1 VDLKQ
6 QIPKLPISFFRTV
19 SCFAANKDHW
29 RVSLDAP
36 ISLIPARRNRRVAF
50 TSAYFGQALKRPK
63 PERTTTYVSGD
74 LDPPM
79 ARTQHVSFC
88 HNSARCPSGRQLP
101 VDELLP
107 GYAVMRGAPPV
118 ARTLFAVGAIVM
130 VAHATLL
137 VFNPLATFPS
147 NLFVLMYPLLG
158 FVACLLGAYR
168 DSPETRPLW
177 LLLAC
182 GLLLAVVGQVGLTYY
197 EFATNI
203 HTQTQASHFDFFY
216 FAYGI
221 PVMLAICSRST
232 DSGLKIF
239 AWLDGAQAVIAAM
252 LAYLQ
257 LFSILPS
264 HAGLKGIS
272 AIDLMY
278 LNNTENLILVG
289 AVTLRFFSSPSPARR
304 RFYRTLSLFLW
315 VDGSVALIL
324 GYLELQGGWR
334 DGPQDIAWGFPHLS
348 LLGSFALL
356 PKTRVDES
364 QRSSSQRT
372 VGLLIDNLSP
382 LLFTLAITLMGV
394 EIAPEHPWFGFASIS
409 AAIAIYG
416 IRAAILQV
424 RYARSQE
431 ELTKAMIATEQAS
444 RAKSQ
449 FLANMSHEIRTP
461 MNGILGMTELALS
474 TALSEEQRD
483 FLLTVKSSAD
493 RLLSIIN
500 EILDYSKME
509 AGKTILDSVAFHL
522 PGLVKDVLRSFAF
535 AAHQKGL
542 ELTVYIAP
550 DVPAD
555 LIGDPTR
562 LSQVLINLVGNAIKF
577 TEHGEVGVDI
587 SLEAMIDG
595 RAGLQFSIRD
605 TGIGIAADQQ
615 GALFQEFQQAH
626 TSGNRLYGGTGLGL
640 AVSKSIV
647 TLMGGAIGLKSVPGE
662 GTTITFDAHFDV
674 SPSSAASLAI
684 KTEEDLHGIPLLII
698 DDNATNR
705 RIVSELARQWKM
717 EPQMCDSGESGLAE
731 LSRAAYAGTPY
742 RLVLLDEQM
751 PGIDGFALLDRIR
764 GNPLLLSPVVM
775 MLTSHDQVRSAAR
788 CRQMGV
794 ETYLIKPISSSDLLG
809 SIRLALGARTPASPV
824 APVTTGI
831 AASSLPLKILLAEDN
846 VVNQR
851 VAMTMLGK
859 MGHGITLATNG
870 LEALEQ
876 WRQGDFDLIL
886 MDVQMPEMTGLEAT
900 KRIRREEAIGTHVPI
915 VAMTASAMSEDR
927 DHCLAAG
934 MDDFISKPVSS
945 KVIEEIIAATFSRL
959 S

>member
-1 VDLKQ
+1 
-6 QIPKLPISFFRTV
+6 
-19 SCFAANKDHW
+19 
-29 RVSLDAP
+29 
-36 ISLIPARRNRRVAF
+36 
-50 TSAYFGQALKRPK
+50 
-63 PERTTTYVSGD
+63 
-74 LDPPM
+74 
-79 ARTQHVSFC
+79 
-88 HNSARCPSGRQLP
+88 
-101 VDELLP
+101 
-107 GYAVMRGAPPV
+107 MRGVTAA
-118 ARTLFAVGAIVM
+118 ARTLFAAGAIVIA
-130 VAHATLL
+130 AHATLL
-137 VFNPLATFPS
+137 VFDPLATFPS

-158 FVACLLGAYR
+158 FLACLLGAYS

-177 LLLAC
+177 LLFAC
-182 GLLLAVVGQVGLTYY
+182 GLLLAVVGQIGLTYY
-197 EFATNI
+197 DFATNI
-203 HTQTQASHFDFFY
+203 HKQTQAFHFDFFF

-232 DSGLKIF
+232 DAGLKIF

-252 LAYLQ
+252 LAYLL
-257 LFSILPS
+257 LFSVLPS
-264 HAGLKGIS
+264 RAVPKGIS

-278 LNNTENLILVG
+278 LNNTENLVLVG
-289 AVTLRFFSSPSPARR
+289 AVTLRFFSNPSPARK
-304 RFYRTLSLFLW
+304 RFYRTLSLFLC
-315 VDGSVALIL
+315 VNGIVALVL
-324 GYLELQGGWR
+324 GYLELKGGWR
-334 DGPQDIAWGFPHLS
+334 DGPQDIGWGFPHLS
-348 LLGSFALL
+348 LLGSFALY

-382 LLFTLAITLMGV
+382 VLFTLAITLMGV
-394 EIAPEHPWFGFASIS
+394 EIVLEHPWFGFVSIS
-409 AAIAIYG
+409 TAIAIYG
-416 IRAAILQV
+416 VRAAILQV

-431 ELTKAMIATEQAS
+431 ELTKAMIASEEAS

-535 AAHQKGL
+535 PAHQKGL
-542 ELTVYIAP
+542 ELAVHIAP

-555 LIGDPTR
+555 LIGDPIR

-577 TEHGEVGVDI
+577 TEHGEVYVDV
-587 SLEAMIDG
+587 SLEAVTNG
-595 RAGLQFSIRD
+595 RARLQFSIRD
-605 TGIGIAADQQ
+605 TGIGIALDQQ

-640 AVSKSIV
+640 AVSKCIV

-662 GTTITFDAHFDV
+662 GTTITFHAHFDV
-674 SPSSAASLAI
+674 SPRSPAASPI
-684 KTEEDLHGIPLLII
+684 PSEEDLHGTRTLII

-705 RIVSELARQWKM
+705 RILSELARQWKM
-717 EPQMCDSGESGLAE
+717 EPQVCDSGESGLAE

-751 PGIDGFALLDRIR
+751 PGIDGLAVLERIR
-764 GNPLLLSPVVM
+764 GNPLLRGAVVM
-775 MLTSHDQVRSAAR
+775 MLTSCDQVTSAAR
-788 CRQMGV
+788 CRQLGV

-809 SIRLALGARTPASPV
+809 SIRLAVGAQTPAAAEAPV
-824 APVTTGI
+824 AAGI
-831 AASSLPLKILLAEDN
+831 AASSLSLRILLAEDN
-846 VVNQR
+846 LVNQR
-851 VAMTMLGK
+851 VAMTMLSK

-876 WRQGDFDLIL
+876 WRQSDFDLIL

-900 KRIRREEAIGTHVPI
+900 RQIRREEAIGTHVPI

-927 DHCLAAG
+927 DRCLAAG

-945 KVIEEIIAATFSRL
+945 TVIEQIITATFSRL